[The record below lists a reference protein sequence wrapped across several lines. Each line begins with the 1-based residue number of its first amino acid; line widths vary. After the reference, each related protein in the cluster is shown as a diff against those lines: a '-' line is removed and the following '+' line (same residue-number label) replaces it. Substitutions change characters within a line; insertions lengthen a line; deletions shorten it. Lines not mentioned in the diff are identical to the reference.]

1 MIVNSAPTVGGR
13 RGTTLPEVCVA
24 LILAAALFGIGIPTL
39 HRAMDQAAARG
50 AIQEVT
56 ALFTLA
62 RRSAMTRRAVV
73 AVVIDTAGTVTV
85 RSGPA
90 LIARRGLRAGYGVR
104 VASTRDSMSYDPRGL
119 GYGAAN
125 LTVSVSRGRAA
136 ETLFVSRLGRV
147 RH

>member
-1 MIVNSAPTVGGR
+1 MIINSAPAVGGR
-13 RGTTLPEVCVA
+13 RGVTLAELCVA
-24 LILAAALFGIGIPTL
+24 LVLAAALLGIGIPSL

-62 RRSAMTRRAVV
+62 RRSAMTRRGVV
-73 AVVIDTAGTVTV
+73 AVVIDTGAGTVTV
-85 RSGPA
+85 RTGPT
-90 LIARRGLRAGYGVR
+90 LIARRGLRTGYGVR

-125 LTVSVSRGRAA
+125 LTVSVSRG
-136 ETLFVSRLGRV
+136 
-147 RH
+147 